1 MARVAAIVLAA
12 GASLRF
18 GSPKQ
23 LITLCGETLVER
35 TVRVASEAGLDPIL
49 GVVSPQFPLANT
61 PSGMTAVIN
70 HAALEG
76 MATSIKCG
84 LQALQ
89 NTTASLS
96 GAIIL
101 ACDQP
106 SVTVDHLQHLA
117 LGGSD
122 VLASAYAGRK
132 GIPAYFPAGTFAQLF
147 TLRGDT
153 GARELLKNAKA
164 LDLPAG
170 ELDIDTIE
178 DLQTARLLYERDA
191 EDHRKSP
198 LPKQL

>member
-106 SVTVDHLQHLA
+106 SVTVEHLQHLA
-117 LGGSD
+117 LGAQD

-132 GIPAYFPAGTFAQLF
+132 GIPAYFPIG
-147 TLRGDT
+147 
-153 GARELLKNAKA
+153 A

-178 DLQTARLLYERDA
+178 DLQTARLLYELDA